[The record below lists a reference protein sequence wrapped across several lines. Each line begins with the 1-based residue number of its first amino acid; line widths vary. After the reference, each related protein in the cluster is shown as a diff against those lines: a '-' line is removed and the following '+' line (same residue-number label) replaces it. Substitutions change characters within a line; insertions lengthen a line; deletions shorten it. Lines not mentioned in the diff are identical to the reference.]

1 MSRYARG
8 VAVNWLN
15 NDEMLAWRSF
25 IETSGD
31 LMRAIERDLVP
42 FGLDRGDYQLLAM
55 LSEAPDG
62 RLRLCDLADTLRLTP
77 SGLTRRMEGVVKK
90 RLVAKAR
97 STEDKRVTYAHITP
111 KGLELL
117 RKAAPHHLRSVRSL
131 MIDHLTA
138 AEIKALGSAFTKI
151 AAHLDPR

>member
-1 MSRYARG
+1 M
-8 VAVNWLN
+8 AVKWLN

-31 LMRAIERDLVP
+31 LMRAIERDLAP

-55 LSEAPDG
+55 LSEADEG

-90 RLVAKAR
+90 KLVGKSR
-97 STEDKRVTYAHITP
+97 STDDRRVTYAHITP
-111 KGLELL
+111 KGLDLL
-117 RKAAPHHLRSVRSL
+117 KKAAPHHLRSVRSL
-131 MIDHLTA
+131 MIDHLTPS
-138 AEIKALGSAFTKI
+138 EIKALGSAFTKI
-151 AAHLDPR
+151 AANLSPR

>member
-1 MSRYARG
+1 M
-8 VAVNWLN
+8 AVKWLN

-31 LMRAIERDLVP
+31 LMRAIERDLAP

-55 LSEAPDG
+55 LSEADDG

-90 RLVAKAR
+90 KLVTKSR
-97 STEDKRVTYAHITP
+97 STDDRRVTYAHITP

-117 RKAAPHHLRSVRSL
+117 KKAAPHHLRSVRSL
-131 MIDHLTA
+131 MIDHLTPS
-138 AEIKALGSAFTKI
+138 EIKALGSAFSKI
-151 AAHLDPR
+151 ASNLEPR

>member
-1 MSRYARG
+1 M
-8 VAVNWLN
+8 NWLN

>member
-1 MSRYARG
+1 ML
-8 VAVNWLN
+8 VAVKWLN
-15 NDEMLAWRSF
+15 DDEMLAWRSF

-31 LMRAIERDLVP
+31 LMRAIERDLAP

-55 LSEAPDG
+55 LSEADDG

-90 RLVAKAR
+90 KLVTKSR
-97 STEDKRVTYAHITP
+97 STDDRRVTYAHITP

-117 RKAAPHHLRSVRSL
+117 KKAAPHHLRSVRSL
-131 MIDHLTA
+131 MIDHLTPS
-138 AEIKALGSAFTKI
+138 EIKALGSAFSKI
-151 AAHLDPR
+151 ASNLEPR

>member
-1 MSRYARG
+1 MK
-8 VAVNWLN
+8 WLN

-31 LMRAIERDLVP
+31 LMRAIERDLAP

-55 LSEAPDG
+55 LSEADEG

-90 RLVAKAR
+90 KLVGKSR
-97 STEDKRVTYAHITP
+97 STDDRRVTYAHITP
-111 KGLELL
+111 KGLDLL
-117 RKAAPHHLRSVRSL
+117 KKAAPHHLRSVRSL
-131 MIDHLTA
+131 MIDHLTPS
-138 AEIKALGSAFTKI
+138 EIKALGSAFTKI
-151 AAHLDPR
+151 AANLSPR